1 MLKSIFISNYAL
13 ISTLE
18 IDFQS
23 GLSVLTGETG
33 AGKSIILGAL
43 SLILGQRA
51 DNKSIKKEEDKCVVE
66 AVFDISVYKHL
77 DDFFEINELDQDV
90 HHCII
95 RRELSANGKSRAFI
109 NDTPVALT
117 VLRDLTS
124 RLIDIHSQHENLLL
138 SNAVYQLEVLDTVAR
153 NSELLQRYRESY
165 HAWKADEKALEKLK
179 ADAVKAS
186 SETDF
191 IRFQFNQLHEAKLVA
206 GEQQAL
212 ETEQESLSHVEE
224 IKTELNRITGLLD
237 GEQGSLVQLK
247 ESVAAL
253 SKIAKFITEGDSK
266 FERIQAA
273 YIDLK
278 DLTQELML
286 LQENLEFNPTRL
298 EETENRLSELYS
310 LMQKFKV
317 NSVEALIEKK
327 SYFDT
332 QLQHIDS
339 YENDIMQLEK
349 NLSISLA
356 QMQKHASLLTESRV
370 SQIATVEQYMVQQ
383 LSQLGMSNIQ
393 FKIRLM
399 PMQHYTENGID
410 EVEFLFS
417 ANKNRE
423 MQKVEEIASGG
434 EVSRLMLSIK
444 SLIAGKSDLPTIIFD
459 EIDTGVSGEIAH
471 RMGEIM
477 FQMSRNMQV
486 ITITHLPQ
494 IAAKGEHHFRVYKDD
509 SGQQTE
515 TYIQQLSAAER
526 VDEIATMLSGK
537 ARGEAA
543 IQNAR
548 ELLGAENKKR
558 IVNSE

>member
-18 IDFQS
+18 INFQP

-66 AVFDISVYKHL
+66 AVFDISAYKHL
-77 DDFFEINELDQDV
+77 DDFFETNELDHDV
-90 HHCII
+90 YHCII
-95 RRELSANGKSRAFI
+95 RRELTANGKSRAFI

-138 SNAVYQLEVLDTVAR
+138 SNASYQLEVLDTVAR
-153 NSELLQRYRESY
+153 NNELLQEYRESY
-165 HAWKADEKALEKLK
+165 LVWKADEKTLEKLK
-179 ADAVKAS
+179 ADSAKAA

-191 IRFQFNQLHEAKLVA
+191 IRFQFNQLQEAKLIPD
-206 GEQQAL
+206 EQQEL
-212 ETEQESLSHVEE
+212 EAEQETLSHIEE
-224 IKTELNRITGLLD
+224 IKTELNKITGLLD
-237 GEQGSLVQLK
+237 GEQGSLLQLK
-247 ESVAAL
+247 ESVAAM
-253 SKIAKFITEGDSK
+253 SKIAKFVTEGDTK
-266 FERIQAA
+266 LERIQAA

-278 DLTQELML
+278 DLTQELIL
-286 LQENLEFNPTRL
+286 LQESLDYNPARL

-317 NSVEALIEKK
+317 NSVEALIEKRD
-327 SYFDT
+327 SFGT

-339 YENDIMQLEK
+339 FEEEIDRLEK
-349 NLSISLA
+349 KLA
-356 QMQKHASLLTESRV
+356 ASFTHLQKYALLLTESRA
-370 SQIATVEQYMVQQ
+370 SQIATVEQYMIQQ
-383 LSQLGMSNIQ
+383 LSQLGMPNIQ
-393 FKIRLM
+393 FKIRLI
-399 PMQHYTENGID
+399 PIQQYTENGID
-410 EVEFLFS
+410 QVEFLFS

-423 MQKVEEIASGG
+423 MQRVEEIASGG
-434 EVSRLMLSIK
+434 EISRLMLAIK

-477 FQMSRNMQV
+477 LQMSRTMQV

-515 TYIQQLSAAER
+515 TYIQRLSVTER

-537 ARGEAA
+537 VRGEAA

-548 ELLGAENKKR
+548 ELLSNG
-558 IVNSE
+558 

>member
-18 IDFQS
+18 INFQP

-66 AVFDISVYKHL
+66 AVFDISAYKHL
-77 DDFFEINELDQDV
+77 DDFFETNELDHDV
-90 HHCII
+90 YHCII
-95 RRELSANGKSRAFI
+95 RRELTANGKSRAFI

-138 SNAVYQLEVLDTVAR
+138 SNASYQLEVLDTVAR
-153 NSELLQRYRESY
+153 NNELLQEYRESY
-165 HAWKADEKALEKLK
+165 LVWKADEKTLEKLK
-179 ADAVKAS
+179 ADSAKAA

-191 IRFQFNQLHEAKLVA
+191 IRFQFNQLQEAKLIPD
-206 GEQQAL
+206 EQQEL
-212 ETEQESLSHVEE
+212 EAEQETLSHIEE
-224 IKTELNRITGLLD
+224 IKTELNKITGLLD
-237 GEQGSLVQLK
+237 GEQGSLLQLK
-247 ESVAAL
+247 ESVAAM
-253 SKIAKFITEGDSK
+253 SKIAKFVTEGDTK
-266 FERIQAA
+266 LERIQAA

-278 DLTQELML
+278 DLTQELIL
-286 LQENLEFNPTRL
+286 LQESLDYNPARL

-317 NSVEALIEKK
+317 NSVEALIEKRD
-327 SYFDT
+327 SFGT

-339 YENDIMQLEK
+339 FEEEIDRLEK
-349 NLSISLA
+349 KLA
-356 QMQKHASLLTESRV
+356 ASFTHLQKYALLLTESRA
-370 SQIATVEQYMVQQ
+370 SQIATVEQYMIQQ
-383 LSQLGMSNIQ
+383 LSQLGMPNIQ
-393 FKIRLM
+393 FKIRLI
-399 PMQHYTENGID
+399 PIQQYTENGID
-410 EVEFLFS
+410 QVEFLFS

-423 MQKVEEIASGG
+423 MQRVEEIASGG
-434 EVSRLMLSIK
+434 EISRLMLAIK

-471 RMGEIM
+471 RMGQIM
-477 FQMSRNMQV
+477 LQMSRTMQV

-515 TYIQQLSAAER
+515 TYIQRLSVTER

-537 ARGEAA
+537 VRGEAA

-548 ELLGAENKKR
+548 ELLSNG
-558 IVNSE
+558 

>member
-18 IDFQS
+18 INFQP

-66 AVFDISVYKHL
+66 AVFDISAYKHL
-77 DDFFEINELDQDV
+77 DDFFETNELDHDV
-90 HHCII
+90 YHCII
-95 RRELSANGKSRAFI
+95 RRELTANGKSRAFI

-138 SNAVYQLEVLDTVAR
+138 SNASYQLEVLDTVAR
-153 NSELLQRYRESY
+153 NNELLQEYRESY
-165 HAWKADEKALEKLK
+165 LVWKADEKTLEKLK
-179 ADAVKAS
+179 ADSAKAA

-191 IRFQFNQLHEAKLVA
+191 IRFQFNQLQEAKLIPD
-206 GEQQAL
+206 EQQEL
-212 ETEQESLSHVEE
+212 EAEQETLSHIEE
-224 IKTELNRITGLLD
+224 IKTELNKITGLLD
-237 GEQGSLVQLK
+237 GEQGSLLQLK
-247 ESVAAL
+247 ESVAAM
-253 SKIAKFITEGDSK
+253 SKIAKFVTEGDTK
-266 FERIQAA
+266 LERIQAA

-278 DLTQELML
+278 DLTQELIL
-286 LQENLEFNPTRL
+286 LQESLDYNPARL

-317 NSVEALIEKK
+317 NSVEALIEKRD
-327 SYFDT
+327 SFGT

-339 YENDIMQLEK
+339 FEEEIDRLEK
-349 NLSISLA
+349 KLA
-356 QMQKHASLLTESRV
+356 ASFTHLQKYALLLTESRA
-370 SQIATVEQYMVQQ
+370 SQIATVEQYMIQQ
-383 LSQLGMSNIQ
+383 LSQLGMPNIQ
-393 FKIRLM
+393 FKIRLI
-399 PMQHYTENGID
+399 PIQQYTENGID
-410 EVEFLFS
+410 QVEFLFS

-423 MQKVEEIASGG
+423 MQRVEEIASGG
-434 EVSRLMLSIK
+434 EVSRLMLAIK

-477 FQMSRNMQV
+477 LQMSRTMQV

-515 TYIQQLSAAER
+515 TYIQRLSATER

-537 ARGEAA
+537 VRGEAA

-548 ELLGAENKKR
+548 ELLSNG
-558 IVNSE
+558 

>member
-18 IDFQS
+18 INFQP

-66 AVFDISVYKHL
+66 AVFDISAYKHL
-77 DDFFEINELDQDV
+77 DDFFETNELDHDV
-90 HHCII
+90 YHCII
-95 RRELSANGKSRAFI
+95 RRELTANGKSRAFI

-138 SNAVYQLEVLDTVAR
+138 SNASYQLEVLDTVAR
-153 NSELLQRYRESY
+153 NNELLQEYRESY
-165 HAWKADEKALEKLK
+165 LVWKADEKTLEKLK
-179 ADAVKAS
+179 ADSAKAA

-191 IRFQFNQLHEAKLVA
+191 IRFQFNQLQEAKLIPD
-206 GEQQAL
+206 EQQEL
-212 ETEQESLSHVEE
+212 EAEQETLSHIEE
-224 IKTELNRITGLLD
+224 IKTELNKITGLLD
-237 GEQGSLVQLK
+237 GEQGSLLQLK
-247 ESVAAL
+247 ESVAAM
-253 SKIAKFITEGDSK
+253 SKIAKFVTEGDTK
-266 FERIQAA
+266 LERIQAA

-278 DLTQELML
+278 DLTQELIL
-286 LQENLEFNPTRL
+286 LQESLDYNPARL

-317 NSVEALIEKK
+317 NSVEALIEKRD
-327 SYFDT
+327 SFGT

-339 YENDIMQLEK
+339 FEEEIDRLEK
-349 NLSISLA
+349 KLA
-356 QMQKHASLLTESRV
+356 ASFTHLQKYALLLTESRA
-370 SQIATVEQYMVQQ
+370 SQIATVEQYMIQQ
-383 LSQLGMSNIQ
+383 LSQLGMPNIQ
-393 FKIRLM
+393 FKIRLI
-399 PMQHYTENGID
+399 PIQQYTENGID
-410 EVEFLFS
+410 QVEFLFS

-423 MQKVEEIASGG
+423 MQRVEEIASGG
-434 EVSRLMLSIK
+434 EISRLMLAIK

-477 FQMSRNMQV
+477 LQMSRTMQV

-515 TYIQQLSAAER
+515 TYIQRLSATER

-537 ARGEAA
+537 VRGEAA

-548 ELLGAENKKR
+548 ELLSNG
-558 IVNSE
+558 

>member
-18 IDFQS
+18 INFQP

-66 AVFDISVYKHL
+66 AVFDISAYKHL
-77 DDFFEINELDQDV
+77 DDFFETNELDHDV
-90 HHCII
+90 YHCII
-95 RRELSANGKSRAFI
+95 RRELTASGKSRAFI

-138 SNAVYQLEVLDTVAR
+138 SNASYQLEVLDTVAR
-153 NSELLQRYRESY
+153 NNELLQEYRESY
-165 HAWKADEKALEKLK
+165 LVWKADEKTLEKLK
-179 ADAVKAS
+179 ADSAKAA

-191 IRFQFNQLHEAKLVA
+191 IRFQFNQLQEAKLIPD
-206 GEQQAL
+206 EQQEL
-212 ETEQESLSHVEE
+212 EAEQETLSHIEE
-224 IKTELNRITGLLD
+224 IKTELNKITGLLD
-237 GEQGSLVQLK
+237 GEQGSLLQLK
-247 ESVAAL
+247 ESVAAM
-253 SKIAKFITEGDSK
+253 SKIAKFVTEGDTK
-266 FERIQAA
+266 LERIQAA

-278 DLTQELML
+278 DLTQELIL
-286 LQENLEFNPTRL
+286 LQESLDYNPARL

-317 NSVEALIEKK
+317 NSVEALIEKRD
-327 SYFDT
+327 SFGT

-339 YENDIMQLEK
+339 FEEEIDRLEK
-349 NLSISLA
+349 KLA
-356 QMQKHASLLTESRV
+356 ASFTHLQKYALLLTESRT
-370 SQIATVEQYMVQQ
+370 SQIATVEQYMIQQ
-383 LSQLGMSNIQ
+383 LSQLGMPNIQ
-393 FKIRLM
+393 FKIRLI
-399 PMQHYTENGID
+399 PIQQYTENGID
-410 EVEFLFS
+410 QVEFLFS

-423 MQKVEEIASGG
+423 MQRVEEIASGG
-434 EVSRLMLSIK
+434 EISRLMLAIK

-477 FQMSRNMQV
+477 LQMSRTMQV

-515 TYIQQLSAAER
+515 TYIQRLSVTER

-537 ARGEAA
+537 VRGEAA

-548 ELLGAENKKR
+548 ELLSNG
-558 IVNSE
+558 

>member
-18 IDFQS
+18 INFQP

-66 AVFDISVYKHL
+66 AVFDISAYKHL
-77 DDFFEINELDQDV
+77 DDFFETNELDHDV
-90 HHCII
+90 YHCII
-95 RRELSANGKSRAFI
+95 RRELTASGKSRAFI

-138 SNAVYQLEVLDTVAR
+138 SNASYQLEVLDTVAR
-153 NSELLQRYRESY
+153 NNELLQEYRESY
-165 HAWKADEKALEKLK
+165 LVWKADEKTLEKLK
-179 ADAVKAS
+179 ADSAKAA

-191 IRFQFNQLHEAKLVA
+191 IRFQFNQLQEAKLIPD
-206 GEQQAL
+206 EQQEL
-212 ETEQESLSHVEE
+212 EAEQETLSHIEE
-224 IKTELNRITGLLD
+224 IKTELNKITGLLD
-237 GEQGSLVQLK
+237 GEQGSLLQLK
-247 ESVAAL
+247 ESVAAM
-253 SKIAKFITEGDSK
+253 SKIAKFVTEGDTK
-266 FERIQAA
+266 LERIQAA

-278 DLTQELML
+278 DLTQELIL
-286 LQENLEFNPTRL
+286 LQESLDYNPARL

-317 NSVEALIEKK
+317 NSVEALIEKRD
-327 SYFDT
+327 SFGT

-339 YENDIMQLEK
+339 FEEEIDRLEK
-349 NLSISLA
+349 KLA
-356 QMQKHASLLTESRV
+356 ASFTHLQKYALLLTESRA
-370 SQIATVEQYMVQQ
+370 SQIATVEQYMIQQ
-383 LSQLGMSNIQ
+383 LSQLGMPNIQ
-393 FKIRLM
+393 FKIRLI
-399 PMQHYTENGID
+399 PIQQYTENGID
-410 EVEFLFS
+410 QVEFLFS

-423 MQKVEEIASGG
+423 MQRVEEIASGG
-434 EVSRLMLSIK
+434 EVSRLMLAIK

-477 FQMSRNMQV
+477 LQMSRTMQV

-515 TYIQQLSAAER
+515 TYIQRLSVTER

-537 ARGEAA
+537 VRGEAA

-548 ELLGAENKKR
+548 ELLSNG
-558 IVNSE
+558 

>member
-18 IDFQS
+18 INFQP

-66 AVFDISVYKHL
+66 AVFDISAYKHL
-77 DDFFEINELDQDV
+77 DDFFETNELDHDV
-90 HHCII
+90 YHCII
-95 RRELSANGKSRAFI
+95 RRELTANGKSRAFI

-138 SNAVYQLEVLDTVAR
+138 SNASYQLEVLDTVAR
-153 NSELLQRYRESY
+153 NNELLQEYRESY
-165 HAWKADEKALEKLK
+165 LVWKADEKTLEKLK
-179 ADAVKAS
+179 ADSAKAA

-191 IRFQFNQLHEAKLVA
+191 IRFQFNQLQEAKLIPD
-206 GEQQAL
+206 EQQEL
-212 ETEQESLSHVEE
+212 ETEQETLSHIEE
-224 IKTELNRITGLLD
+224 IKTELNKITGLLD
-237 GEQGSLVQLK
+237 GEQGSLLQLK
-247 ESVAAL
+247 ESVAAM
-253 SKIAKFITEGDSK
+253 SKIAKFVTEGDTK
-266 FERIQAA
+266 LERIQAA

-278 DLTQELML
+278 DLTQELIL
-286 LQENLEFNPTRL
+286 LQESLDYNPARL

-317 NSVEALIEKK
+317 NSVEALIEKRD
-327 SYFDT
+327 SFGT

-339 YENDIMQLEK
+339 FEEEIERLEK
-349 NLSISLA
+349 KLA
-356 QMQKHASLLTESRV
+356 ASFTHLQKYALLLTESRA
-370 SQIATVEQYMVQQ
+370 SQIATVEQYMIQQ
-383 LSQLGMSNIQ
+383 LSQLGMPNIQ
-393 FKIRLM
+393 FKIRLI
-399 PMQHYTENGID
+399 PIQQYTENGID
-410 EVEFLFS
+410 QVEFLFS

-423 MQKVEEIASGG
+423 MQRVEEIASGG
-434 EVSRLMLSIK
+434 EVSRLMLAIK

-477 FQMSRNMQV
+477 LQMSRTMQV

-515 TYIQQLSAAER
+515 TYIQRLSATER

-537 ARGEAA
+537 VRGEAA

-548 ELLGAENKKR
+548 ELLSNG
-558 IVNSE
+558 

>member
-18 IDFQS
+18 IDFQP

-66 AVFDISVYKHL
+66 AVFDISAYKHL
-77 DDFFEINELDQDV
+77 DDFFETNELDHDV
-90 HHCII
+90 YHCII
-95 RRELSANGKSRAFI
+95 RRELTANGKSRAFI

-138 SNAVYQLEVLDTVAR
+138 SNASYQLEVLDTVAR
-153 NSELLQRYRESY
+153 NNELLQEYRESY
-165 HAWKADEKALEKLK
+165 LVWKADEKTLEKLK
-179 ADAVKAS
+179 ADSAKAA

-191 IRFQFNQLHEAKLVA
+191 IRFQFNQLQEAKLIPD
-206 GEQQAL
+206 EQQEL
-212 ETEQESLSHVEE
+212 EAEQETLSHIEE
-224 IKTELNRITGLLD
+224 IKTELNKITGLLD
-237 GEQGSLVQLK
+237 GEQGSLLQLK
-247 ESVAAL
+247 ESVAAM
-253 SKIAKFITEGDSK
+253 SKIAKFVTEGDTK
-266 FERIQAA
+266 LERIQAA

-278 DLTQELML
+278 DLTQELIL
-286 LQENLEFNPTRL
+286 LQESLDYNPARL

-317 NSVEALIEKK
+317 NSVEALIEKRD
-327 SYFDT
+327 SFGT

-339 YENDIMQLEK
+339 FEEEIDRLEK
-349 NLSISLA
+349 KLA
-356 QMQKHASLLTESRV
+356 ASFTHLQKYALLLTESRA
-370 SQIATVEQYMVQQ
+370 SQIATVEQYMIQQ
-383 LSQLGMSNIQ
+383 LSQLGMPNIQ
-393 FKIRLM
+393 FKIRLI
-399 PMQHYTENGID
+399 PIQQYTENGID
-410 EVEFLFS
+410 QVEFLFS

-423 MQKVEEIASGG
+423 MQRVEEIASGG
-434 EVSRLMLSIK
+434 EVSRLMLAIK

-477 FQMSRNMQV
+477 LQMSRTMQV

-515 TYIQQLSAAER
+515 TYIQRLSVTER

-537 ARGEAA
+537 VRGEAA

-548 ELLGAENKKR
+548 ELLSNG
-558 IVNSE
+558 